1 MNLIQ
6 AIKDLSFS
14 CPIFGEGRIEEG
26 KHYYSF
32 GKFARDVSSMKG
44 AVILE
49 GEIGVPDLSPD
60 VLPALSGREK
70 ILMIHS
76 GGFGDTITIGI
87 LLNLLREKY
96 KGTFDIC
103 CHHDKWASILKPMGF
118 KGRWTPYPPEI
129 ENIEN
134 YDYILSDL
142 CRFVDDPSLFLKKSP
157 IKILAEVFDVPL
169 VSNPCTFI
177 VPQSVKTKMRL
188 SDAKQIRIGINFDSI
203 GSVKSYPKDLQ
214 PHLINKLLPVGFDL
228 FFFGMKPLS
237 EVVDTKHRRIHDVTG
252 RTNIMELA
260 ALLDQMDYIIGVD
273 SFTAHLS
280 GILNKN
286 ILVLLSTTNK
296 DYFDHYGGF
305 LKTFPS
311 RIECAPCYHVGN
323 QCPLGL
329 SSCRAFYHDSME
341 PEKIIFKIIKEITVS
356 LGAGHV

>member
-14 CPIFGEGRIEEG
+14 CPIFGEGRIEQG
-26 KHYYSF
+26 KYYYSF
-32 GKFARDVSSMKG
+32 GKFARDVSSMNR
-44 AVILE
+44 AIILE
-49 GEIGVPDLSPD
+49 GKIGVPDLSPE
-60 VLPALSGREK
+60 VLPLLSGREK

-87 LLNLLREKY
+87 LLKLLKKKY
-96 KGTFDIC
+96 KNTFDVC
-103 CHHDKWASILKPMGF
+103 CHYDKWASILKPMGF
-118 KGRWTPYPPEI
+118 EGWWMPYPPEI
-129 ENIEN
+129 ENLEN

-142 CRFVDDPSLFLKKSP
+142 YQFIDDPSLFLKKSP

-169 VSNPCTFI
+169 VSYPYTFI
-177 VPQSVKTKMRL
+177 VPESVKSRMQL
-188 SDAKQIRIGINFDSI
+188 SGVKQIRIGINFDSM
-203 GSVKSYPKDLQ
+203 GNVKSYPEDLQ
-214 PHLINKLLPVGFDL
+214 PHLINKLLLAGFEL

-237 EVVDTKHRRIHDVTG
+237 EVVDTRDIRIHDITR
-252 RTNIMELA
+252 RTNILELA

-273 SFTAHLS
+273 SFAAHLA
-280 GILNKN
+280 GILNKS

-311 RIECAPCYHVGN
+311 RIECAPCYHVGD

-329 SSCRAFYHDSME
+329 SSCRAFYHDSIG
-341 PEKIIFKIIKEITVS
+341 PDKIILKIIKEITLS

>member
-6 AIKDLSFS
+6 AIKDLNFS
-14 CPIFGEGRIEEG
+14 CPIFGEGRIEHG
-26 KHYYSF
+26 KYYYSF
-32 GKFARDVSSMKG
+32 GKFARDVSSMNRAIIVEEK
-44 AVILE
+44 
-49 GEIGVPDLSPD
+49 IGVPDLSPD
-60 VLPALSGREK
+60 VLPGLSGREK

-87 LLNLLREKY
+87 LLNLLRKKY
-96 KGTFDIC
+96 KNSFDIC

-118 KGRWTPYPPEI
+118 KGQWIPYPPEI
-129 ENIEN
+129 EILEN

-142 CRFVDDPSLFLKKSP
+142 YQFIDDPSLFLKESP

-169 VSNPCTFI
+169 HPDSFTFI

-188 SDAKQIRIGINFDSI
+188 SRAKQIRVGINFDSM
-203 GSVKSYPKDLQ
+203 GNVKSYPKDLQ
-214 PHLINKLLPVGFDL
+214 PYLINKLLLAGFEL
-228 FFFGMKPLS
+228 FFFGMKPLN
-237 EVVDTKHRRIHDVTG
+237 EVVDTKHIRIHDVTR

-260 ALLDQMDYIIGVD
+260 ALLDQMDVIIGVD
-273 SFTAHLS
+273 SFAAHLS

-296 DYFDHYGGF
+296 NYFDHYGRF
-305 LKTFPS
+305 LKTFS
-311 RIECAPCYHVGN
+311 SQIECAPCYHVGN

-329 SSCRAFYHDSME
+329 PSCRAFYHDSIE
-341 PEKIIFKIIKEITVS
+341 PEKILFKIIKEVTLS